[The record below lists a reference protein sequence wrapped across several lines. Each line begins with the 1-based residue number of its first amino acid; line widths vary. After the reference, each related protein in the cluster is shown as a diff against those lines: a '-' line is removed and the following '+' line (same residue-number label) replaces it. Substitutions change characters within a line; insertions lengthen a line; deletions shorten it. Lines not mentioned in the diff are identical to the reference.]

1 MTKKKGGR
9 SSLRAGAMIIS
20 HEAVF
25 RLCARARARFLH
37 PRGGGGG
44 DLGGGYTIITPSREV
59 EETSWTCA
67 GTAQSEDR
75 RVDDSI
81 VASLPLL
88 SGCSCVSLSLSRL
101 STCLLSLSL
110 SLSLRA
116 ANDRGKSHLRP
127 RLQRINIIRKHASSP
142 YTADNI
148 EDGLPRRSKSP
159 AVSSSSSSFSFVLNF
174 AEAPGSR
181 RCDSTIAR
189 GSVLS

>member
-1 MTKKKGGR
+1 MKPFF
-9 SSLRAGAMIIS
+9 
-20 HEAVF
+20 V
-25 RLCARARARFLH
+25 CARARARAILA
-37 PRGGGGG
+37 PSRGRGGG

-81 VASLPLL
+81 VASLP
-88 SGCSCVSLSLSRL
+88 
-101 STCLLSLSL
+101 SLSL

-159 AVSSSSSSFSFVLNF
+159 AVSSSSSAFSFVLNF

>member
-1 MTKKKGGR
+1 MKPFF
-9 SSLRAGAMIIS
+9 
-20 HEAVF
+20 V
-25 RLCARARARFLH
+25 CARARARDSCTLA
-37 PRGGGGG
+37 GEGGG

-110 SLSLRA
+110 SLSPCGQRSWEISPA
-116 ANDRGKSHLRP
+116 TSSPTNQYYTKACEQPVYRGQHRRRSSSPKQVAGRVVFLFGFLFRIKFCRSS
-127 RLQRINIIRKHASSP
+127 RLQTLRLYNCTWFRFIVRLVYPRARAKEASVM
-142 YTADNI
+142 T
-148 EDGLPRRSKSP
+148 
-159 AVSSSSSSFSFVLNF
+159 VL
-174 AEAPGSR
+174 
-181 RCDSTIAR
+181 
-189 GSVLS
+189 L

>member
-1 MTKKKGGR
+1 MKPFF
-9 SSLRAGAMIIS
+9 
-20 HEAVF
+20 V
-25 RLCARARARFLH
+25 CARARARDSCTLA
-37 PRGGGGG
+37 GEGGG

-110 SLSLRA
+110 SLSVRPTIVGNLTCDLVSNESILYESMRA
-116 ANDRGKSHLRP
+116 ARIP
-127 RLQRINIIRKHASSP
+127 R
-142 YTADNI
+142 TT
-148 EDGLPRRSKSP
+148 SKT
-159 AVSSSSSSFSFVLNF
+159 VFL
-174 AEAPGSR
+174 AEASR
-181 RCDSTIAR
+181 RPCR
-189 GSVLS
+189 LPLRLSLSY